1 MESLLLKRGTRS
13 NRINENEET
22 EVTRSNESEE
32 PEVTR
37 SNDK

>member
-13 NRINENEET
+13 KRINENEEI
-22 EVTRSNESEE
+22 EVTRSNESDE